1 MSYENTHACNE
12 IALRTHGYRESTRHH
27 MTARELD
34 VWTLHRALGAGAVS
48 YDFMQMQ
55 LTRVPAIYA
64 VVCNEPKKEITLV
77 DTSSQ
82 RMTARYQVLSN
93 SDVILLRDSI
103 ANYCHGKY
111 RVFVGSY
118 AYI

>member
-1 MSYENTHACNE
+1 
-12 IALRTHGYRESTRHH
+12 

>member
-1 MSYENTHACNE
+1 MLITLQLCQLIYSVMS
-12 IALRTHGYRESTRHH
+12 
-27 MTARELD
+27 
-34 VWTLHRALGAGAVS
+34 LHRALGASAVS

-55 LTRVPAIYA
+55 LARVPAIYA
-64 VVCNEPKKEITLV
+64 VVCNEPKKEITLT
-77 DTSSQ
+77 DTSLYG
-82 RMTARYQVLSN
+82 MTARYQVLSN
-93 SDVILLRDSI
+93 DDVILLSDSI